1 MIPDQQ
7 QGAARTRFGRATT
20 LGPIALLAWLALM
33 PAAAHAQA
41 TIAGTVRDTSGAI
54 LPGVTVEAASPA
66 LIEKVRSAI
75 TDGAGLYRIENL
87 RPGDYTVT
95 FTLPG
100 FATVRRAG
108 SRAERVPDRHGQR
121 RAQGGRRRGDHHR
134 DR

>member
-1 MIPDQQ
+1 MIRDQH
-7 QGAARTRFGRATT
+7 QGATRARLGRATA
-20 LGPIALLAWLALM
+20 LRPITILAWLALM

-66 LIEKVRSAI
+66 LIEKVRSAT

-100 FATVRRAG
+100 FASVRRPGLELNAFLT
-108 SRAERVPDRHGQR
+108 VTV
-121 RAQGGRRRGDHHR
+121 
-134 DR
+134 